1 MNVVVGRRPNVS
13 GGFVLDKFS
22 LYYPDNTPCYAAW
35 AEKWDLLQGYSFRT
49 AALSGSLNRAGLN
62 GLRYGSIRIAEGAP
76 EFSCDEHGLIIDD
89 ESAYEDCAYVKSV
102 EGESAEARAAR
113 IDGMVRA
120 MVDAY
125 GSQGILSASFDPAEQ
140 AAGLT
145 ALEGEWNLLQTVAAR
160 AAEKE
165 RAAAAEAGRK
175 AAGGGSGPCHAEPE
189 PELEPEPSTSTVVC
203 VGDLHG
209 HIDKAT
215 KVWAALEAELGEA
228 GLAAA
233 TVVFLGDYVDRGPN
247 TKDVLDWLIWLEAS
261 RAPGS
266 THFIAGNHDF
276 AFGCFLGCLEVN
288 PPGFDLDGTKDPKFT
303 AGYWAP
309 EVEGGMHYQGRRWGG
324 DGGSDAYSAMS
335 TFASYGVPYSHA
347 AEARD
352 ALIAAVPQA
361 HKDFLRRLLWVY
373 DAPVPFP
380 PGRLVCVHAGLLPGG
395 SLVRHWANR
404 DRFFLRRSFSC

>member
-140 AAGLT
+140 AMGLT

-160 AAEKE
+160 APASAAPDAGGGGGGG
-165 RAAAAEAGRK
+165 AAAAAVEAPEAFEVHMSTHG
-175 AAGGGSGPCHAEPE
+175 AAVAASMPDTPDLAAHFAAHQAKITPAEEAVPPVVGTGGS
-189 PELEPEPSTSTVVC
+189 
-203 VGDLHG
+203 
-209 HIDKAT
+209 
-215 KVWAALEAELGEA
+215 
-228 GLAAA
+228 
-233 TVVFLGDYVDRGPN
+233 
-247 TKDVLDWLIWLEAS
+247 
-261 RAPGS
+261 
-266 THFIAGNHDF
+266 
-276 AFGCFLGCLEVN
+276 
-288 PPGFDLDGTKDPKFT
+288 
-303 AGYWAP
+303 
-309 EVEGGMHYQGRRWGG
+309 
-324 DGGSDAYSAMS
+324 
-335 TFASYGVPYSHA
+335 
-347 AEARD
+347 
-352 ALIAAVPQA
+352 
-361 HKDFLRRLLWVY
+361 
-373 DAPVPFP
+373 
-380 PGRLVCVHAGLLPGG
+380 
-395 SLVRHWANR
+395 
-404 DRFFLRRSFSC
+404 